1 MTDSILLTIKNML
14 GPSADYDA
22 FDEEII
28 VHINSTFMDL
38 NQIGV
43 GPEEGFMI
51 EGKDDT
57 WEDFIPEKN
66 LVKLQAVKTYIYLKV
81 KLIFDPPSSSA
92 VMESYQRTIDKIEWR
107 LNHAVDP
114 GEEEI

>member
-1 MTDSILLTIKNML
+1 MTDSILLTIKTML
-14 GPSADYDA
+14 GPSADYDE
-22 FDEEII
+22 FEGDII
-28 VHINSTFMDL
+28 VFINNAFLDL

-51 EGKDDT
+51 EGKDET

-81 KLIFDPPSSSA
+81 KQIFDPPSSSA
-92 VMESYQRTIDKIEWR
+92 VLESYQRTIDKIEWR